1 MTIIDR
7 NKTSHHALLRKRE
20 FSASRTAPVSC
31 PMCGRRVDRRMRKQR
46 FCSQRCRQK
55 AHYADNVRTGVFS
68 GTLGRDAALPTR
80 PPKKACDVNALQEA
94 RPGSSLPLNLL
105 GGYRWPAATTVNLV
119 VVRAIIR
126 AEIGETFFDASTVAC
141 LVKAVR

>member
-1 MTIIDR
+1 MTIDR
-7 NKTSHHALLRKRE
+7 NETRRHARLRKRDE

-94 RPGSSLPLNLL
+94 KPGSSLPLNLL